1 MEDLT
6 FDMKLSKLMVCI
18 QVASWDTTVHASIDS
33 LMIQDHYN
41 TGNYNTG
48 NIINYY
54 YIYL

>member
-1 MEDLT
+1 MEYLT

-33 LMIQDHYN
+33 LMIQDHCN
-41 TGNYNTG
+41 TGNYNTA
-48 NIINYY
+48 NLINCY